1 MALALELRGVEKS
14 FPGVRALAGVSFK
27 VAAGE
32 VHALVGENGA
42 GKSTLIKIAS
52 GVLQP
57 DAGEIFL
64 GDELVQLTPSS
75 AKQKGIRVLHQE
87 RQIALTRTVAD
98 NVVLDAPPRNRF
110 GFVTRAAVHREAQRR
125 LDRVGISLDLD
136 APAWTLRVAQLQLLE
151 LARAVDFD
159 AKCIIMD
166 EPTATLHRDEI
177 NQLFEVV
184 RKIRE
189 NGIAVIYI
197 SHHLNE
203 IKEIAD
209 TFTVLRDGHQISDGV
224 VKNVSIPEL
233 VTQMFGSDVTL
244 RRENV
249 HGGAWPLGE
258 TILEVNDVHYGRAV
272 RGVSFQV
279 RRGEVLVVT
288 GAVGSGTRE
297 LANIAAGAVSPT
309 KGSVKS
315 FGRPIQNRRKATKSG
330 VAFLPSDRKREALML
345 DRSVSENVLL
355 AHQSTNAPFFHS
367 AGDAHRRSS
376 EVCNEL
382 GVKLSDLHAPIRG
395 LSGGNQQKAIIA
407 RWVEAASE
415 VLILDDPTVGID
427 ISSKFDIYRRIRG
440 MAGAAKAVIVFSTD
454 FSEIRCIA
462 DRVIVMSNG
471 TFVGE
476 ISGDEATEH
485 RLFELEMGA

>member
-1 MALALELRGVEKS
+1 VALALELRGVEKS
-14 FPGVRALAGVSFK
+14 FPGVRALSGVSFN
-27 VAAGE
+27 VAPGE

-57 DAGEIFL
+57 DLGEIL
-64 GDELVQLTPSS
+64 IGDESVQLTPKS
-75 AKQKGIRVLHQE
+75 AKRRGIRVLHQE

-110 GFVTRAAVHREAQRR
+110 GLVTRKSVRNEASQR
-125 LDRVGISLDLD
+125 LARVGISLDLD

-166 EPTATLHRDEI
+166 EPTATLHREEI

-209 TFTVLRDGHQISDGV
+209 TYTVLRDGNQVSNGKV
-224 VKNVSIPEL
+224 SEVSIPEL
-233 VTQMFGSDVTL
+233 VTQMFGTDVAL

-249 HGGAWPLGE
+249 HGGQSALGE
-258 TILEVNDVHYGRAV
+258 TILEIEDVHFGQAV
-272 RGVSFQV
+272 RGVSFAL

-297 LANIAAGAVSPT
+297 LANIASGALQPT
-309 KGSVKS
+309 RGAVKS
-315 FGRPIQNRRKATKSG
+315 FGNAKRNRRSATKAG
-330 VAFLPSDRKREALML
+330 VAFLPADRKREGLML

-367 AGDAHRRSS
+367 SGEAHRRSGR
-376 EVCNEL
+376 VCSDL
-382 GVKLSDLHAPIRG
+382 GVKLSDLHAPIRA
-395 LSGGNQQKAIIA
+395 LSGGNQQKVIIA

-440 MAGAAKAVIVFSTD
+440 MAESGKAVLVFSTD

-471 TFVGE
+471 RFVGE
-476 ISGDEATEH
+476 ITGDEATEH